1 MLYALLILLLGAG
14 VWFLWEK
21 RRRQSHPVTGGI
33 KPDISLPHEQEFEL
47 YGNSFSHC
55 SRKTRIVMAELGI
68 PYKHQPIDLIET
80 GTYET
85 ISPHY
90 LKINPAGLLPTL
102 VHNGHPVYESDDIL
116 AYAADHAPED
126 APSLVPEDDSQ
137 RAEMQSWVD
146 KGSISSSDPLGSV
159 ERNAGSCIPGLTMPI
174 FVTAIRYIPLRNIL
188 IGLLFHPDKMRPV
201 FFSMSKLR
209 GLHNMLRVGQI
220 RNVVTRSRDCMVKHL
235 TEFQDHLQVSGGP
248 WIMGDQYTLA
258 DVSWS
263 CIFLRLE
270 ETGWLDHF
278 FSENDFAR
286 LEEYYA
292 AVKQRPSWQSAIV
305 EKAHPIIDKASTDL
319 RRHASADADIRQ
331 LLYA

>member
-1 MLYALLILLLGAG
+1 MLYATLILLAAA
-14 VWFLWEK
+14 VAWFFWQK
-21 RRRQSHPVTGGI
+21 QRRRSHPVAGGLD
-33 KPDISLPHEQEFEL
+33 PAVSLPHEQEFEL

-68 PYKHQPIDLIET
+68 PYKHRPIDLIET

-90 LKINPAGLLPTL
+90 LKVNPAGLLPTL

-116 AYAADHAPED
+116 AYAAEHAPAN
-126 APSLVPEDDSQ
+126 APGLVPDGED
-137 RAEMQSWVD
+137 RKAEMQRWID
-146 KGSISSSDPLGSV
+146 RGSISSADPLGGV
-159 ERNAGSCIPGLTMPI
+159 EKNAGSCIPGLTMPI

-209 GLHNMLRVGQI
+209 GLRNMLRVGQV
-220 RNVVTRSRDCMVKHL
+220 RTVVTKSRDNMLKHL
-235 TEFQDHLQVSGGP
+235 REFQEHLESSSGV

-270 ETGWLDHF
+270 ETGWLDYF
-278 FSENDFAR
+278 FSQSDFSR

-292 AVKQRPSWQSAIV
+292 AIKQRPSWQAAIV
-305 EKAHPIIDKASTDL
+305 DKAHPIIDKASADL
-319 RRHASADADIRQ
+319 RRRASDDPAVRE
-331 LLYA
+331 LLYT